1 MQTWCKG
8 AILKM
13 LDDLSISEALRTLRE
28 YAATE
33 TDYTRLSDLIMEV
46 NTILDV
52 LDLRVDGQSRK
63 Q

>member
-1 MQTWCKG
+1 
-8 AILKM
+8 M